1 MWQQGVFVR
10 SSLVLCARQHSLI
23 SISSLSLL
31 FLVVSLGYHVGVW
44 PPDIIRGALEICYRL
59 DAWCVLLTRNFLGC
73 FLCLPFV
80 ALSVMHGHVG
90 NSSLFLA
97 MLCTTLQPEAMLS
110 PYVSSVAKFKHP
122 KIISMLMHLTGGGTF
137 GLLLCWLDPFVC
149 DLCCFTQWQSFFFWY
164 KHDRWP
170 IDSSLTLPVVLA
182 QA

>member
-1 MWQQGVFVR
+1 
-10 SSLVLCARQHSLI
+10 
-23 SISSLSLL
+23 LSLL

-59 DAWCVLLTRNFLGC
+59 DAWCVLLARNFLGC
-73 FLCLPFV
+73 FLCLPFL

-90 NSSLFLA
+90 NSSLFFLA
-97 MLCTTLQPEAMLS
+97 MLCTTLQSEAMLS

-149 DLCCFTQWQSFFFWY
+149 DLCCFTQ
-164 KHDRWP
+164 
-170 IDSSLTLPVVLA
+170 
-182 QA
+182 